1 MSSPN
6 EHLAI
11 TDSVEACDAYDA
23 LMLSVQYAQ
32 STIGLVELVLADAA
46 PDGELSV
53 SPALMAET
61 LQGVESHL
69 GAIRLFSES
78 LARRLTALETAQ

>member
-6 EHLAI
+6 EHLTI
-11 TDSVEACDAYDA
+11 TDSVEPGDAYDS

-32 STIGLVELVLADAA
+32 STIGLVELALADAA
-46 PDGELSV
+46 TDGELAV

-69 GAIRLFSES
+69 AAVRLFAE
-78 LARRLTALETAQ
+78 RLCNT